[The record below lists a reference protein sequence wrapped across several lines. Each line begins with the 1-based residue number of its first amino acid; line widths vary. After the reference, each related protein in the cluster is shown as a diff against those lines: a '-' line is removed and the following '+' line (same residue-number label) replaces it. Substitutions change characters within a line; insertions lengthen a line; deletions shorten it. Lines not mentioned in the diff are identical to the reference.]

1 MPFEIVMPRLGWN
14 MESGSLG
21 QWLKANG
28 DTVEAG
34 ELLFT
39 VEGDKATQEV
49 EALESGTLYISANA
63 PPPGKEVPVGTVLG
77 YLLGPGE
84 APPDVPQKNSGT
96 VPAGQTLSMAAAPDV
111 PIAGP
116 QRGQGTREPAIS
128 PRARRVAGE
137 LGLDWIAAARHG
149 RLRGTGRTGR
159 IREADVRAATRLG
172 IGGPAALTAPPAA
185 ASPLARR
192 LAAELGIDI
201 STLAVQMP
209 GRRIERADIEREAER
224 LRSGAA
230 TPAIATAE
238 PSRLPLPVGAPP
250 PVSGIRKAIAERLA
264 TSAHTTAAVTLTT
277 EADATELIR
286 LRSQLKS
293 DGRQPVP
300 SYTDLLIKLAAVALA
315 EFPLLN
321 TRFEGETI
329 VQSAAAHIGLAV
341 DTERGLL
348 VPVVRDAGTRS
359 LRNIATETHAL
370 IQKTRAGRVTA
381 DELRGGTFTITNLGM
396 YDIDGFTPIINL
408 PECAILGVGRIVPKQ
423 VVQATLDEIP
433 TLADMPESAASRVVI
448 RGMMFLSLT
457 FDHRLVD
464 GAPAA
469 RFLQRIKQFVEKPY
483 LWLAG

>member
-21 QWLKANG
+21 QWLKADG
-28 DTVEAG
+28 ETVEAG

-49 EALESGTLYISANA
+49 EALESGTLYIPAGA
-63 PPPGKEVPVGTVLG
+63 PPPGQEVPVGTVLG

-84 APPDVPQKNSGT
+84 TPPESQG
-96 VPAGQTLSMAAAPDV
+96 AGQEALAAAQSVTPGTLPV
-111 PIAGP
+111 TPTAMPP
-116 QRGQGTREPAIS
+116 QREEQQAPAIS
-128 PRARRVAGE
+128 PRARRIAHE
-137 LGLDWIAAARHG
+137 LGLDWARALQEG

-159 IREADVRAATRLG
+159 IREADVRAAVRLG
-172 IGGPAALTAPPAA
+172 AGVPTAATTPPAA

-192 LAAELGIDI
+192 LATELGIDI
-201 STLAVQMP
+201 AALAAQMP
-209 GRRIERADIEREAER
+209 GRRIERADVEREAER

-230 TPAIATAE
+230 APAVASAE
-238 PSRLPLPVGAPP
+238 PPRLPLPAGALP
-250 PVSGIRKAIAERLA
+250 PVSAIRRAIAERLA
-264 TSAHTTAAVTLTT
+264 TSAQTTAAVTLTT
-277 EADATELIR
+277 EADATELVR
-286 LRSQLKS
+286 LRAQLKA

-321 TRFEGETI
+321 ARFEGESI
-329 VQSAAAHIGLAV
+329 VQSPEVNIGIAV

-348 VPVVRDAGTRS
+348 VPVLRDAGEKT
-359 LRNIATETHAL
+359 LREVALEAATL
-370 IQKTRAGRVTA
+370 IERTRAGRVTA
-381 DELRGGTFTITNLGM
+381 NELRGGTFTITNLGM
-396 YDIDGFTPIINL
+396 YDIDAFTPIINL

-423 VVQATLDEIP
+423 VVQAALDELP
-433 TLADMPESAASRVVI
+433 ALADTPESAAARMVI
-448 RGMMFLSLT
+448 RGMVFLSLT

>member
-21 QWLKANG
+21 QWLKADG
-28 DTVEAG
+28 ETVEAG

-49 EALESGTLYISANA
+49 EALESGTLYIPAGA
-63 PPPGKEVPVGTVLG
+63 PPPGQEVPVGTVLG

-84 APPDVPQKNSGT
+84 TPPESQGTGKGAPVAAQSVTSGT
-96 VPAGQTLSMAAAPDV
+96 LPVAPTAM
-111 PIAGP
+111 PP
-116 QRGQGTREPAIS
+116 QREEQQAPAIS
-128 PRARRVAGE
+128 PRARRIAHE
-137 LGLDWIAAARHG
+137 LGLDWARALQDG

-159 IREADVRAATRLG
+159 IREADVRAAARLR
-172 IGGPAALTAPPAA
+172 THAPA
-185 ASPLARR
+185 ASPLAQR
-192 LAAELGIDI
+192 LATELGIDMAA
-201 STLAVQMP
+201 LAAQMP
-209 GRRIERADIEREAER
+209 GRRIERADVEREAER

-230 TPAIATAE
+230 APAVASAE
-238 PSRLPLPVGAPP
+238 PPHLPLRAGAPP

-264 TSAHTTAAVTLTT
+264 ISAQTTAAVTLTT
-277 EADATELIR
+277 EADATELVR
-286 LRSQLKS
+286 LRAQLKA

-300 SYTDLLIKLAAVALA
+300 SYTDLLIKLAAVALV
-315 EFPLLN
+315 ELPPLN
-321 TRFEGETI
+321 ARFEGESI
-329 VQSAAAHIGLAV
+329 VQSPEVNIGIAV

-348 VPVVRDAGTRS
+348 VPVLRDAGEKT
-359 LRNIATETHAL
+359 LREVALEAATL
-370 IQKTRAGRVTA
+370 IERTRAGRVTA
-381 DELRGGTFTITNLGM
+381 NELRGGTFTITNLGM
-396 YDIDGFTPIINL
+396 YDIDAFTPIINL

-423 VVQATLDEIP
+423 VVQAALDELP
-433 TLADMPESAASRVVI
+433 ALADTPESAAAQVVI